1 MNPFCAAKVWTFS
14 ELTKLYAKK
23 IQKICIIAQ
32 LSVPLWPIKMIKK
45 LKKEKNPLVEAIV
58 QGMQDKKGRNIVVV
72 DLTEIPD
79 TICGYFVIATGGSP
93 SQIQALTRSV
103 GDKALELAHQK
114 PLAVDGLRYSQWV
127 AMDFAE
133 VIVHILLPEE
143 RAYYD
148 IEHLWADAQL
158 TEVPDLD

>member
-1 MNPFCAAKVWTFS
+1 MNKT
-14 ELTKLYAKK
+14 
-23 IQKICIIAQ
+23 
-32 LSVPLWPIKMIKK
+32 
-45 LKKEKNPLVEAIV
+45 NPLVDAIV

-79 TICGYFVIATGGSP
+79 TICQYFVIASGGSP
-93 SQIQALTRSV
+93 LQVNAITRSV
-103 GDKALELAHQK
+103 GEKALELVHQK
-114 PLAVDGLRYSQWV
+114 PLAVDGLRHAQWV
-127 AMDFAE
+127 AMDYAD
-133 VIVHILLPEE
+133 VIVHIFLPEE